1 MNVKNIMLSK
11 NHFPVLNQNA
21 IFKNA
26 LESMNNSRLGI
37 VCLIDEKSKLIG
49 LITDGD
55 VRRKLLSNQRPLSAI
70 MVDYAVKH
78 SIVNPICCN
87 ENDTLESAV
96 LLMGDKEVWDLPVLN
111 DSKQLV
117 GLLHLH
123 NAVKTLLNI

>member
-55 VRRKLLSNQRPLSAI
+55 VRRKLLSNQRPLSSI

>member
-11 NHFPVLNQNA
+11 NDFPILNQNA

-26 LESMNNSRLGI
+26 LDSMSNSRLGI
-37 VCLIDEKSKLIG
+37 VCLIDEKSKLMG

-55 VRRKLLSNQRPLSAI
+55 VRRKLLSNQKPLSAI

-78 SIVNPICCN
+78 SIINPVCCN
-87 ENDTLESAV
+87 ENDSLESAV
-96 LLMGDKEVWDLPVLN
+96 RLMGDNEVWDLPVLN
-111 DSKQLV
+111 ETGELV

-123 NAVKTLLNI
+123 NAVKVLLNI